1 MSDGRLAWRCRRG
14 MKELDCLLER
24 YLAGRYQNADLSE
37 QQAFAMLL
45 ELPDPTLHAYLFG
58 GAVANDPDLCRV
70 IESIV
75 IEDIAGSRA

>member
-1 MSDGRLAWRCRRG
+1 VSDGRLAWRCRRG

-58 GAVANDPDLCRV
+58 GAVANDPAVCRV
-70 IESIV
+70 IESIT
-75 IEDIAGSRA
+75 GTRA